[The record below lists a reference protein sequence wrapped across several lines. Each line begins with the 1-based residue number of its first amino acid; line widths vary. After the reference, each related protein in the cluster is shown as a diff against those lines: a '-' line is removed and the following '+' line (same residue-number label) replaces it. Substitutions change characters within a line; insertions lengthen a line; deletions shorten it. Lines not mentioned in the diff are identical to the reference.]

1 MQTNGAPFGS
11 ASDDSHVAVASET
24 ITVEYPISEVFD
36 FLVDG
41 SHNALWRPNVV
52 SVIFAA
58 GPTERAVWAQS
69 ILDENGRI
77 RKADYRITWY
87 DRPGRLELTVVN
99 GPKRPNTL
107 FALKSLGQ
115 RSTQVTC
122 TVESKPL
129 IYPFA
134 ATRFGAKDADAEA
147 ANILNLPAAMASR
160 AGTVET

>member
-1 MQTNGAPFGS
+1 M
-11 ASDDSHVAVASET
+11 AVASET
-24 ITVEYPISEVFD
+24 ITVDYPISEVFD

-69 ILDENGRI
+69 IRAENGRI

-107 FALKSLGQ
+107 FALKSLGA
-115 RSTQVTC
+115 RSTQVSY
-122 TVESKPL
+122 TVESKPRL
-129 IYPFA
+129 YPFA
-134 ATRFGAKDADAEA
+134 ATRFGAKDADEEA
-147 ANILNLPAAMASR
+147 ANILNLPAAMATR
-160 AGTVET
+160 R

>member
-1 MQTNGAPFGS
+1 
-11 ASDDSHVAVASET
+11 VASET
-24 ITVEYPISEVFD
+24 ITVDYPIGEVFD

-69 ILDENGRI
+69 IRDANGRI
-77 RKADYRITWY
+77 RKADYRVTWY

-107 FALKSLGQ
+107 FSLRSFGA
-115 RSTQVTC
+115 RSTQVTY
-122 TVESKPL
+122 TVEAKPL
-129 IYPFA
+129 LYPFA
-134 ATRFGAKDADAEA
+134 ATRFGAKDADAEV
-147 ANILNLPAAMASR
+147 ANILNLPAAMATR
-160 AGTVET
+160 R

>member
-1 MQTNGAPFGS
+1 
-11 ASDDSHVAVASET
+11 VAVASET
-24 ITVEYPISEVFD
+24 ITVDHPISEVFD

-41 SHNALWRPNVV
+41 SHNSLWRPNVV

-69 ILDENGRI
+69 VRAENGRI

-107 FALKSLGQ
+107 FVLKSLAP
-115 RSTQVTC
+115 RSTQVTY
-122 TVESKPL
+122 TVEAKPL
-129 IYPFA
+129 FYPFA
-134 ATRFGAKDADAEA
+134 ATRFGAKDADTEA
-147 ANILNLPAAMASR
+147 ANILNLPAAMAGQR
-160 AGTVET
+160 

>member
-1 MQTNGAPFGS
+1 
-11 ASDDSHVAVASET
+11 VAVASET
-24 ITVEYPISEVFD
+24 ITVDYPISEVFD

-58 GPTERAVWAQS
+58 GPAERAVWAQS
-69 ILDENGRI
+69 VRDDHGRI

-107 FALKSLGQ
+107 FVLRSFGPS
-115 RSTQVTC
+115 STQVTC
-122 TVESKPL
+122 TVDLKPRF
-129 IYPFA
+129 YPFA
-134 ATRFGAKDADAEA
+134 ATRFGTKDADAEA
-147 ANILNLPAAMASR
+147 ANILSLPAAMAVGR
-160 AGTVET
+160 PGRTA

>member
-1 MQTNGAPFGS
+1 
-11 ASDDSHVAVASET
+11 VAVASET
-24 ITVEYPISEVFD
+24 ITVDYPISEVFD
-36 FLVDG
+36 FLADG
-41 SHNALWRPNVV
+41 SHNALWRPRVV

-69 ILDENGRI
+69 VRDDNGRI
-77 RKADYRITWY
+77 RKADYRITWF

-107 FALKSLGQ
+107 FVLKSFGP
-115 RSTQVTC
+115 RSTHVTY

-129 IYPFA
+129 LYPFA

-147 ANILNLPAAMASR
+147 ANILNLPAAMAGTIPAPSR
-160 AGTVET
+160 